1 MILLI
6 KGEPLGGRELTEP
19 VSLSAHLSSL
29 TLSLAP
35 RLAKTSPFVIL
46 LCLTPDDRTRQGRA
60 SGWERDNMVDGIMPM
75 NMYWGILKIIFPYYI
90 NNNIILIIIVP
101 ATGVSGKQDESPENK
116 T

>member
-35 RLAKTSPFVIL
+35 RLTKTSPFVIL
-46 LCLTPDDRTRQGRA
+46 LCLMPDNRTHQGRA

-75 NMYWGILKIIFPYYI
+75 NMYWGILRIIFPFTM
-90 NNNIILIIIVP
+90 NGRNV
-101 ATGVSGKQDESPENK
+101 AV
-116 T
+116 